1 MSHIQSVEAP
11 KTSSRSFIL
20 NVHVKNMVNQRYA
33 SNIHSQNCFEPPSML
48 PFLQNKKDEIYLSR
62 EKKEKKR
69 GKKRER
75 ERDLF
80 LNKTR
85 GIICFAAGVHCISVI
100 ASICQYVTKGLFC
113 IFLKDFDKMFLS
125 WLIKGLVNRK
135 LLVCSSNGY

>member
-33 SNIHSQNCFEPPSML
+33 SNIHSYNCFEPSML

-62 EKKEKKR
+62 EKKEKKT
-69 GKKRER
+69 GKKK

-80 LNKTR
+80 LNKTQ